1 MIDVPAPVRAAFG
14 LVGDAVPLAGGQGSS
29 LRIGDAVLKPVDAPA
44 GAAGEAVAAEVE
56 WAAGVAERLA
66 NGGPGRGFQVPRPLR
81 AADGRSLVDGWCGAE
96 YLPGEPGPAGRWD
109 ELLAAGRA
117 FHAALRDE
125 PRPGFLARRTHRWAV
140 ADRVAWGEEAGRTEQ
155 APELVPEL
163 GSVLGEL
170 VAARRPVREARC
182 QLVHGDLAGNV
193 LFPAG
198 GDPVVI
204 DFSPYWRPV
213 GFAEAV
219 VVVDGLLWY
228 DAPGELPHRGADHPD
243 WAQLLLRALIFRL
256 VAERPVEGPA
266 IRGYRAVAAAV
277 CRLGSA

>member
-1 MIDVPAPVRAAFG
+1 MTSASVDVPAQVRAAFG
-14 LVGDAVPLAGGQGSS
+14 LTGEAVPLTGGQGSS
-29 LRIGDAVLKPVDAPA
+29 IRIGDAVLKPVD
-44 GAAGEAVAAEVE
+44 GAVE
-56 WAAGVAERLA
+56 ETGWAAGIAERL
-66 NGGPGRGFQVPRPLR
+66 GSGPGFQVPRPLR
-81 AADGRSLVDGWCGAE
+81 ATDGRCVVDDWCGAE

-125 PRPGFLARRTHRWAV
+125 PRPGFLSGRTHRWAM
-140 ADRVAWGEEAGRTEQ
+140 ADRVAWGEESATQIEV
-155 APELVPEL
+155 APGLR
-163 GSVLGEL
+163 SVLGEL
-170 VAARRPVREARC
+170 TARRRPVGEARN

-228 DAPGELPHRGADHPD
+228 GAPDELLERGAGDPG
-243 WAQLLLRALIFRL
+243 WFQVLLRALIFRL
-256 VAERPVEGPA
+256 GAEGSGGADVVRRYRELGVE
-266 IRGYRAVAAAV
+266 I
-277 CRLGSA
+277 CRRDGSELG